1 MLTDMFNVTDLL
13 EEKCI
18 VFNAMQRS
26 FNGLDVGS
34 ENLQLSINNSSLKI
48 FVHCSRLWLCSRNT
62 IFKH

>member
-1 MLTDMFNVTDLL
+1 MFNVTDLL

-34 ENLQLSINNSSLKI
+34 ENLQLSINNSVWKYLFIALDYDCVQEILFS
-48 FVHCSRLWLCSRNT
+48 NT
-62 IFKH
+62 S